1 MHSFKEGEPMNIRR
15 MSAVLF
21 CAVLSL
27 PLLGRAEA
35 VPAEIKGAAIL
46 DHPCGKVAVKF
57 MGLVHE
63 GKMDEATR
71 LGTQAMQ
78 DEWKGMDA
86 DDRKRMSGMMKE
98 MSSSE
103 AQFSADIKKVG
114 LLVIDGNNGT
124 LTVKK
129 PEAGGN
135 GSHTQTQR
143 YEIDGSTCLIAGRRR
158 NP

>member
-1 MHSFKEGEPMNIRR
+1 MNIRR
-15 MSAVLF
+15 TSAVLF

-27 PLLGRAEA
+27 SLPSHAETT
-35 VPAEIKGAAIL
+35 PTEIKGAAIL
-46 DHPCGKVAVKF
+46 EHPCGKVAVKF
-57 MGLVHE
+57 MGLVHA
-63 GKMDEATR
+63 GKMDEATK

-78 DEWKGMDA
+78 DDWKGMAD
-86 DDRKRMSGMMKE
+86 DDRKGMSEMMKE

-114 LLVIDGNNGT
+114 LLVIAGSNGT

-129 PEAGGN
+129 ETKGAE
-135 GSHTQTQR
+135 GSGSSTQTQR
-143 YEIDGSTCLIAGRRR
+143 YEINGDTCLIAGRRR

>member
-1 MHSFKEGEPMNIRR
+1 MNIRR

-21 CAVLSL
+21 CTVLSF

-35 VPAEIKGAAIL
+35 APAEIKGAKIL
-46 DHPCGKVAVKF
+46 EHPCGKVAVKF
-57 MGLVHE
+57 MGLVHD
-63 GKMDEATR
+63 GKVDEATK

-78 DEWKGMDA
+78 DDWKGMEGDE
-86 DDRKRMSGMMKE
+86 RKGMSEMMKE
-98 MSSSE
+98 MSSSA

-129 PEAGGN
+129 PGPDGK

-143 YEIDGSTCLIAGRRR
+143 YEIDGDTCMIAGKRR